1 MIPRAVRD
9 WVCVLGALAL
19 AVGVAGCGGPGV
31 GVASPSPTPT
41 FLAQETMC
49 EVVPSR
55 ILVEEMS
62 FRTTDYAFE
71 HHTSTGENGANTD
84 TFICNLNGRQNSLP
98 IISRIRIA
106 YWPGATLNASSP
118 YPFSDLDNEPPN
130 NDLQPISFDDVEH
143 GKPHPQGYLLGARRL
158 GVEPA
163 RTAGVEDSAPGLA
176 AARAAGTLV
185 VAVGGSRDGDVVC
198 HDLHELRRLLIAAAD
213 RLP

>member
-1 MIPRAVRD
+1 MIPRAVRAVRG
-9 WVCVLGALAL
+9 WVCVPGAL

-31 GVASPSPTPT
+31 GAASPSPTPT

-130 NDLQPISFDDVEH
+130 NDLQPISFDDWSEWD
-143 GKPHPQGYLLGARRL
+143 PLDLGR
-158 GVEPA
+158 V
-163 RTAGVEDSAPGLA
+163 S
-176 AARAAGTLV
+176 
-185 VAVGGSRDGDVVC
+185 SRDRIG
-198 HDLHELRRLLIAAAD
+198 
-213 RLP
+213 

>member
-71 HHTSTGENGANTD
+71 HHTSNRRERREHRH
-84 TFICNLNGRQNSLP
+84 LH
-98 IISRIRIA
+98 
-106 YWPGATLNASSP
+106 
-118 YPFSDLDNEPPN
+118 
-130 NDLQPISFDDVEH
+130 LQPQRPTEFTAHHLQD
-143 GKPHPQGYLLGARRL
+143 PHRLLARRHTQRL
-158 GVEPA
+158 LPLPLQRPGQRTTQQRPA
-163 RTAGVEDSAPGLA
+163 T
-176 AARAAGTLV
+176 
-185 VAVGGSRDGDVVC
+185 
-198 HDLHELRRLLIAAAD
+198 DLLRR
-213 RLP
+213 R